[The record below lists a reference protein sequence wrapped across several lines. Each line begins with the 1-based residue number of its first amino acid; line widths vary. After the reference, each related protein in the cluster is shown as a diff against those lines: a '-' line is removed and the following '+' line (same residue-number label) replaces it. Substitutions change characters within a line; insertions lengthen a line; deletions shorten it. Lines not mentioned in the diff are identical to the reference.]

1 MSRAFVREDRDDDV
15 PRHHFT
21 LPPRRSKS
29 YRAAAA
35 VLLLE
40 AARDGILIDA
50 ERETGLQWGDPQ
62 FRDAVQ
68 HQLEEE
74 LSRPDEEQDR
84 RLIQVA
90 RRYLRA
96 AKS

>member
-1 MSRAFVREDRDDDV
+1 MSREFVREARVDV
-15 PRHHFT
+15 GPRHHST
-21 LPPRRSKS
+21 RPPRRSIS
-29 YRAAAA
+29 YGGGAAL
-35 VLLLE
+35 LLLE
-40 AARDGILIDA
+40 AARAGILIDA

-68 HQLEEE
+68 HQLDEEM
-74 LSRPDEEQDR
+74 SRPDEEQDR